1 LVEQFIQ
8 VVGIYPAG
16 TIVELSDSR
25 VGVIVAHHRV
35 WRLRPQIMLLLDHNK
50 ETYKNFN
57 TINLITETTGI
68 DGNPLNITK
77 SVEPNLYGIDP
88 EQFYL

>member
-1 LVEQFIQ
+1 
-8 VVGIYPAG
+8 
-16 TIVELSDSR
+16 
-25 VGVIVAHHRV
+25 
-35 WRLRPQIMLLLDHNK
+35 MLLLDHNK